1 MSQAPGLL
9 STDHPRAKRNS
20 GVIETMVQSLAPE
33 IVHAAIAP
41 NFSAE
46 PPSASPTLHRAFDI
60 DPQFADAG
68 RSDVVDT
75 TGGLLLSGYALKI
88 DGSLPIDSKA
98 RVQHIL
104 GVWNQGLGTS
114 MYTVTALPA
123 ELKNAT
129 DEQLTVLNTGARERL
144 PPLISPAH
152 RISLERSPTTFDNDQ
167 YVLFVT
173 ANDVPAALRMY
184 QYVAARAASKDD
196 PITLETLAASPEYAM
211 LLERSQCARDTL
223 ARRYADALG
232 LKLHEAPTLTSMHH
246 VILPS
251 NALAHG
257 THASPVPPS
266 AARESRFFVVYN
278 NASPASEAHGGVIV
292 QHGIMGGHTVLHTAD
307 FEPWHQ
313 PGFLSLMP
321 ATSGEVYP
329 GHTELEAVH
338 RAQNERTKSAFS
350 ARVTWLSDLG
360 PTFMHSA
367 ADEAYYSMLDP
378 YSQRW
383 LERLSP
389 PHANS
394 LQQRSYN
401 LVTGQLPSVTTV
413 YAPTELLA
421 ALARQEHAP
430 TNILVALDHD
440 IVCRMVRLWDA
451 VVRPR
456 QYPAELAQVMENA
469 YELENTGEGFSALSR
484 PSQCGNPA
492 HVHSADVPQHYTDA
506 TKFYIEPGS
515 GMYDRGARRLDQND
529 IDFLRRALAPD
540 GARDFQSRTVLT
552 LDRTLIQMLTLDPSS
567 EYKTTDD

>member
-1 MSQAPGLL
+1 MTQAPGLL

-41 NFSAE
+41 NFAAE
-46 PPSASPTLHRAFDI
+46 LPSASPTLHRAFDI

-68 RSDVVDT
+68 KDGGVDT
-75 TGGLLLSGYALKI
+75 TGGVLLSGYALKI

-98 RVQHIL
+98 RVQHVL
-104 GVWNQGLGTS
+104 GLWNQGLGTS
-114 MYTVTALPA
+114 MYSVTALPN
-123 ELKNAT
+123 ELKNAS
-129 DEQLTVLNTGARERL
+129 DEQLTQINSAARERL
-144 PPLISPAH
+144 PHMISPAH
-152 RISLERSPTTFDNDQ
+152 RASLERSPTTFDNDQ
-167 YVLFVT
+167 YVIFIS

-196 PITLETLAASPEYAM
+196 PILLETLVNSPEYGA

-232 LKLHEAPTLTSMHH
+232 VKIHETPTLTSMHH
-246 VILPS
+246 VIMPS

-257 THASPVPPS
+257 THQSPVPQN
-266 AARESRFFVVYN
+266 AARESRFYVVYN
-278 NASPASEAHGGVIV
+278 NASPAHEAHGGVIIN
-292 QHGIMGGHTVLHTAD
+292 HGIMGGHTVLHTAD
-307 FEPWHQ
+307 LSPWHQ

-321 ATSGEVYP
+321 ATSGEVYA

-338 RAQNERTKSAFS
+338 RTQSERTKSAFS

-360 PTFMHSA
+360 PTFMHSS

-378 YSQRW
+378 YTQRW

-394 LQQRSYN
+394 LQQRPYN

-440 IVCRMVRLWDA
+440 IVCRMIRLWDT
-451 VVRPR
+451 VVRAR
-456 QYPAELAQVMENA
+456 GYPSELAQVFENA
-469 YELENTGEGFSALSR
+469 YDLENTGDGFSALSL
-484 PSQCGNPA
+484 PSACTNPS
-492 HVHSADVPQHYTDA
+492 HLHSTAVPLHYTDA
-506 TKFYIEPGS
+506 TQYYIEPGS
-515 GMYDRGARRLDQND
+515 GMYDRGARRLDQGD
-529 IDFLRRALAPD
+529 IDFLRRALAPE
-540 GARDFQSRTVLT
+540 GGRNFQTRTVLT
-552 LDRTLIQMLTLDPSS
+552 LDRGLIQMLTMEPV
-567 EYKTTDD
+567 DDIKSASD